1 MEKQEMINSKD
12 LFGEQIK
19 KVTTETF
26 KSKKV
31 LLWLPSGITTTPAWL
46 FEKFTTSSLANHGI
60 RRVSQGRRTSLA
72 GEAGVEYVIVE
83 YVIQLAKSDGVARI
97 SADTPITYL
106 GFKKWK

>member
-1 MEKQEMINSKD
+1 MEKQEMINSED

-60 RRVSQGRRTSLA
+60 RRLCQGRRTSLA
-72 GEAGVEYVIVE
+72 GEAGVEYVI
-83 YVIQLAKSDGVARI
+83 QLAKSDGVASI

-106 GFKKWK
+106 GFKKWE